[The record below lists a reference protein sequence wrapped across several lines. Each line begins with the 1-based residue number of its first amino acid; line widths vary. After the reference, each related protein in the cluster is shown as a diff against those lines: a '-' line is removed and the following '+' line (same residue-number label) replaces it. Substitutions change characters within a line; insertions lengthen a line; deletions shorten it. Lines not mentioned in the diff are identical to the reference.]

1 MAMAMK
7 YNKNK
12 NGVKHLGG
20 IEKLEF
26 QIELQR
32 SKMYQAFKER
42 DSFEKVIKIS
52 QDLDHLMNKLE
63 KIKNREGVK

>member
-1 MAMAMK
+1 M
-7 YNKNK
+7 
-12 NGVKHLGG
+12 GG

-42 DSFEKVIKIS
+42 VSFEEVIKIS
-52 QDLDHLMNKLE
+52 QDLDHLLNKLE
-63 KIKNREGVK
+63 KIKNHEGVR